1 MNEEL
6 EWEYADTVV
15 SETKVKEV
23 GLQLGFQ
30 LPHDYI
36 ECVKQFGGASVFP
49 EEFNVEGVERCFG
62 SLFSFDE
69 NSSEHIIK
77 NYNIYK
83 TSIPKNV
90 LPIADDPAGNLIC
103 LDYKDSTHT
112 PKVVFWEH
120 ENAADKE
127 MLMKEE
133 NLTEIQVE
141 ERVRENIFFI
151 SDTFSGFLNK
161 LHD

>member
-1 MNEEL
+1 
-6 EWEYADTVV
+6 
-15 SETKVKEV
+15 
-23 GLQLGFQ
+23 
-30 LPHDYI
+30 
-36 ECVKQFGGASVFP
+36 
-49 EEFNVEGVERCFG
+49 
-62 SLFSFDE
+62 
-69 NSSEHIIK
+69 
-77 NYNIYK
+77 
-83 TSIPKNV
+83 
-90 LPIADDPAGNLIC
+90 NLIC